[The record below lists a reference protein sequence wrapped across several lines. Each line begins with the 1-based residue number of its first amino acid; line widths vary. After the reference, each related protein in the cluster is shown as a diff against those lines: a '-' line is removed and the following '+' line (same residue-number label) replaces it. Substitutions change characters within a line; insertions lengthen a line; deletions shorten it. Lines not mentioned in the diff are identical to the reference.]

1 MSRLWMIILLL
12 ALFAGPVA
20 SYGETRYV
28 SDVLYIS
35 LRANPDPDASLITTL
50 KSDTPLEVLEDNEK
64 FLRVRTPDG
73 TEGYVLSRYVTS
85 ALPKSRQIEQLRRE
99 RDALEEKVAQLEQEL
114 QAGEASQAKPVA
126 ELEAKVATLEDQLE
140 EAKRQLAAVRERYQ
154 ALQKEAADVV
164 AVVNDRDRLQ
174 IRNEQ
179 LNDEIDTLRE
189 QNSDLLR
196 TGMIRWFLAGGG
208 VFLVG
213 WVAGKVSRRKRRT
226 F

>member
-1 MSRLWMIILLL
+1 MIILLL

-20 SYGETRYV
+20 SYGETRFV

-35 LRANPDPDASLITTL
+35 LRANPGPDASLITTL
-50 KSDTPLEVLEDNEK
+50 KTDTPLEVLEDNGK

-85 ALPKSRQIEQLRRE
+85 ALPKTRQIEQLRRE
-99 RDALEEKVAQLEQEL
+99 RDALEEKVARLERER
-114 QAGEASQAKPVA
+114 QAGEASEAKPVA
-126 ELEAKVATLEDQLE
+126 ELEAKVASLENQLE
-140 EAKRQLAAVRERYQ
+140 EAKSQLAAVRERYQ
-154 ALQKEAADVV
+154 TLQKEAADVV
-164 AVVNDRDRLQ
+164 SVVNDRDRLQ
-174 IRNEQ
+174 LRNEQ
-179 LNDEIDTLRE
+179 LNDEIDTLRG

-196 TGMIRWFLAGGG
+196 TGMIQWFLAGGG

-213 WVAGKVSRRKRRT
+213 WLVGKVSRRKRRT